1 MAQHTSVRLETPC
14 EFINVT
20 PLNPLISKCQI
31 KVCYVSD
38 EPNRNKSII
47 TKDVAR
53 DMANSLPGSPIVG
66 YFNEAKGDFEEHNR
80 VIDISN
86 GKFTIKDKTRP
97 YGFVDLGAKVW
108 FQKFLD
114 DGTTEREYLMT
125 EGYIWTGQYPEAQ
138 RIIDEGN
145 NQSMELDEDLIDAFW
160 TKDSKGKPQFFIINE
175 AIISKLCV
183 LGEDCEPC
191 FEGSNITAPQITFS
205 FEDGFKEQLFSM
217 MNEIKKVLNE
227 GGAPTVFTRYA
238 VEIGDSL
245 WSSIYSYLEHTY
257 PRAND
262 EGYVYDSIY
271 RIEGI
276 YEEGS
281 QKFAILQN
289 RSNSKYFRMNFS
301 LDDTTGFAASAE
313 LVEVTKTY
321 VPAAQPQF
329 ALEDVEAFELEYAK
343 KKKKAEK
350 EDEEDKK
357 PENGDDDSKKP
368 EDDESKKSG
377 EEDDEDDSD
386 DDDADDDEDKKK
398 KKKKTK
404 FAKSEED
411 DDDEDKCPKCGKPK
425 SECECE
431 DEDDDDDEKGK
442 KSKYNLDEIQEY
454 VELSQKYSALETDYN
469 NLKSEMEKL
478 VEFKKSIEKKD
489 KEAMIASFYMLSDEE
504 KKDVVDNIDTYSL
517 EDIEA
522 KLSIIC
528 VRNKV
533 NFNLDEDNKETTKP
547 TTFSLDGSLGDD
559 NVPAWVKSLRNVAKS
574 MN

>member
-1 MAQHTSVRLETPC
+1 MQHTSIRLETPC

-31 KVCYVSD
+31 KVCWVGD

-53 DMANSLPGSPIVG
+53 DMANTLPGSPIVG

-86 GKFTIKDKTRP
+86 GKFAIKDTTRP

-114 DGTTEREYLMT
+114 DGETEREYLMT
-125 EGYIWTGQYPEAQ
+125 EGYLWTGQYPEAQ
-138 RIIDEGN
+138 RIIDQGN
-145 NQSMELDEDLIDAFW
+145 NQSMELDDKLIDAFW
-160 TKDSKGKPQFFIINE
+160 TKDGKGKPQFFIINE

-183 LGEDCEPC
+183 LGDDCEPC

-321 VPAAQPQF
+321 VPAAEPQF
-329 ALEDVEAFELEYAK
+329 ALADVEAFELEYAK
-343 KKKKAEK
+343 KKKGEK
-350 EDEEDKK
+350 EEDEDEKKK
-357 PENGDDDSKKP
+357 PEDGDDDESKKP
-368 EDDESKKSG
+368 EDKKSG
-377 EEDDEDDSD
+377 EEDDEDDSSD
-386 DDDADDDEDKKK
+386 DDDADDDDEEKK

-404 FAKSEED
+404 FKKDEE

-425 SECECE
+425 SECTCE
-431 DEDDDDDEKGK
+431 DEDDDKNKGK
-442 KSKYNLDEIQEY
+442 KSKYNLDEIEEY
-454 VELSQKYSALETDYN
+454 VELSQKYSALESDYN
-469 NLKSEMEKL
+469 AMKAEMATL

-504 KKDVVDNIDTYSL
+504 KKDVIDNIDTYSL

>member
-1 MAQHTSVRLETPC
+1 MQHTSIRLETPC

-31 KVCYVSD
+31 KVCWVGD

-53 DMANSLPGSPIVG
+53 DMANTLPGSPIVG

-86 GKFTIKDKTRP
+86 GKFAIKDTTRP

-114 DGTTEREYLMT
+114 DGETEREYLMT
-125 EGYIWTGQYPEAQ
+125 EGYLWTGQYPEAQ
-138 RIIDEGN
+138 RIIDQGN
-145 NQSMELDEDLIDAFW
+145 NQSMELDDKLIDAFW
-160 TKDSKGKPQFFIINE
+160 TKDGKGKPQFFIINE

-183 LGEDCEPC
+183 LGDDCEPC

-245 WSSIYSYLEHTY
+245 WSSIYSYLENTY

-289 RSNSKYFRMNFS
+289 RSNNKYFRMNFS

-321 VPAAQPQF
+321 VPAAEPQF
-329 ALEDVEAFELEYAK
+329 ALADVEAFELEYAK
-343 KKKKAEK
+343 KKKGEEE
-350 EDEEDKK
+350 EDEDKK
-357 PENGDDDSKKP
+357 KKPEDGDDDESKKP
-368 EDDESKKSG
+368 EDKKSG
-377 EEDDEDDSD
+377 EEDDEDDSSD
-386 DDDADDDEDKKK
+386 DDDADDDDEEKK

-404 FAKSEED
+404 FKKDKE

-425 SECECE
+425 SECTCE
-431 DEDDDDDEKGK
+431 DEDDDKNKGK
-442 KSKYNLDEIQEY
+442 KSKYNLDEIEEY
-454 VELSQKYSALETDYN
+454 VELSQKYSALESDYN
-469 NLKSEMEKL
+469 AMKAEMATL

-504 KKDVVDNIDTYSL
+504 KKDVIDNIDTYSL

>member
-1 MAQHTSVRLETPC
+1 MQHTSIRLETPC

-31 KVCYVSD
+31 KVCWVGD

-53 DMANSLPGSPIVG
+53 DMANTLPGSPIVG

-86 GKFTIKDKTRP
+86 GKFAIKDTTRP

-114 DGTTEREYLMT
+114 DGETEREYLMT
-125 EGYIWTGQYPEAQ
+125 EGYLWTGQYPEAQ
-138 RIIDEGN
+138 RIIDQGN
-145 NQSMELDEDLIDAFW
+145 NQSMELDDKLIDAFW
-160 TKDSKGKPQFFIINE
+160 TKDGKGKPQFFIINE

-183 LGEDCEPC
+183 LGDDCEPC

-245 WSSIYSYLEHTY
+245 WSSIYSYLENTY

-321 VPAAQPQF
+321 VPAAEPQF
-329 ALEDVEAFELEYAK
+329 ALADVEAFELEYAK
-343 KKKKAEK
+343 KKKGEEE
-350 EDEEDKK
+350 EDEDKK
-357 PENGDDDSKKP
+357 KKPEDGDDDESKKP
-368 EDDESKKSG
+368 EDKKSG
-377 EEDDEDDSD
+377 EEDDEDDSSD
-386 DDDADDDEDKKK
+386 DDDADDDDEEKKK

-404 FAKSEED
+404 FKKDEE

-425 SECECE
+425 SECTCE
-431 DEDDDDDEKGK
+431 DEDDDKNKGK
-442 KSKYNLDEIQEY
+442 KSKYNLDEIEEY
-454 VELSQKYSALETDYN
+454 VELSQKYSALESDYN
-469 NLKSEMEKL
+469 AMKAEMATL

-504 KKDVVDNIDTYSL
+504 KKDVIDNIDTYSL

>member
-1 MAQHTSVRLETPC
+1 MQHTSIRLETPC

-31 KVCYVSD
+31 KVCWVGD

-53 DMANSLPGSPIVG
+53 DMANTLPGSPIVG

-86 GKFTIKDKTRP
+86 GKFAIKDTTRP

-114 DGTTEREYLMT
+114 DGETEREYLMT
-125 EGYIWTGQYPEAQ
+125 EGYLWTGQYPEAQ
-138 RIIDEGN
+138 RIIDQGN
-145 NQSMELDEDLIDAFW
+145 NQSMELDDKLIDAFW
-160 TKDSKGKPQFFIINE
+160 TKDGKGKPQFFIINE

-183 LGEDCEPC
+183 LGDDCEPC

-257 PRAND
+257 PRANN

-321 VPAAQPQF
+321 VPAAEPQF
-329 ALEDVEAFELEYAK
+329 ALADVEAFELEYAK
-343 KKKKAEK
+343 KKKGEEE
-350 EDEEDKK
+350 EDEDKK
-357 PENGDDDSKKP
+357 KKPEDGDDESKKP
-368 EDDESKKSG
+368 EDKKSG
-377 EEDDEDDSD
+377 EEDDEDDSSD
-386 DDDADDDEDKKK
+386 DDDADDDDEEKKK
-398 KKKKTK
+398 KKKAK
-404 FAKSEED
+404 FKKDEED

-425 SECECE
+425 SECTCE
-431 DEDDDDDEKGK
+431 DEDDDKNKGK
-442 KSKYNLDEIQEY
+442 KSKYNLDEIEEY
-454 VELSQKYSALETDYN
+454 VELSQKYSALESDYN
-469 NLKSEMEKL
+469 AMKAEMATL

-504 KKDVVDNIDTYSL
+504 KKDVIDNIDTYSL